1 MHLGEY
7 KKLLTSCTK
16 ADVEDKVVC
25 SSLPK
30 SFFLRTLVKDA
41 DLKYV
46 KIGEIQ
52 TLFWDMMYVGG
63 DNDVSY
69 YKAVIILL

>member
-1 MHLGEY
+1 ML
-7 KKLLTSCTK
+7 
-16 ADVEDKVVC
+16 EDKVVC

-30 SFFLRTLVKDA
+30 SFFPRTLVKDA

-52 TLFWDMMYVGG
+52 NYFE
-63 DNDVSY
+63 
-69 YKAVIILL
+69 I